1 MSMNN
6 CIIMKDYVLRLNTIS
21 VSDTEEVG
29 VKNAFLGEMFTHP
42 ELKAISVPNGFA
54 ITASAYKRFIE
65 YNKLDG
71 VHDKLIATLDR
82 NNLGSVY
89 KIGLKARSLILG
101 ARMPGDIDDA
111 IIAAYRDLCS
121 DSVIEV
127 AVRSSEISFEKA
139 HQASNDL
146 YETFLNIKSERELIE
161 TVKKCFAS
169 LFSDLALIEK
179 ASKHQAM
186 AVCVQRMIG
195 SEKSCSGVAYTSD
208 PETGFADVIH
218 ISGIWGLHE
227 KKLQKSV
234 VHDEFIIY
242 KPAISTGIKS
252 IIQKKLG
259 SKNYMIVH
267 QIDHEIHTVNTPV
280 EKREQFILSDQEV
293 ILIANW
299 GIILENYYNGPVSME
314 WAKDGKS
321 EILYLLQ
328 AKPEIFKKLQ

>member
-1 MSMNN
+1 
-6 CIIMKDYVLRLNTIS
+6 MKDYVLRLKNIS

-42 ELKAISVPNGFA
+42 ELQEIRVPDGFA

-71 VHDKLIATLDR
+71 VHDKLLATLDR
-82 NNLGSVY
+82 KNLFNVN

-121 DSVIEV
+121 NSAIEV
-127 AVRSSEISFEKA
+127 AVRSSEISFAKT
-139 HQASNDL
+139 HKSSKDVH
-146 YETFLNIKSERELIE
+146 ETFLNIKGERKLIE

-179 ASKHQAM
+179 DLMNQSI
-186 AVCVQRMIG
+186 AVCVQIMVS

-218 ISGIWGLHE
+218 ISGIWGIHE
-227 KKLQKSV
+227 KKLQESV
-234 VHDEFIIY
+234 VPDEYIIY
-242 KPAISTGIKS
+242 KPSIAAGIKS

-267 QIDHEIHTVNTPV
+267 QVDSGIHTVDTPL
-280 EKREQFILSDQEV
+280 KMRDQFILIDDELLS
-293 ILIANW
+293 IANW
-299 GIILENYYNGPVSME
+299 GIMLENYYNSPVSME
-314 WAKDGKS
+314 WIKDGKS
-321 EILYLLQ
+321 EDLYLLQ
-328 AKPEIFKKLQ
+328 AKPEIFKKLK